1 MEEEKLENTESKPLK
16 PKRTFLQRFF
26 RFWGLFFLFLFI
38 IGFSAYTAFRSPAVQ
53 TKLTQFLAKKFSKI
67 INSKVEIQGVD
78 IELFN
83 KVVLEGVYVE
93 DQHKDTLAYIGK
105 LKAGLYN
112 LDLNHHFISGKKV
125 RLENLK
131 FYLRHYKNEEDLN
144 LQFIIDAL
152 ASKDTIKDTTQ
163 SPRWVFNF
171 DGLEIENG
179 AFKFNDFRKERYSPG
194 MEFTFLDIKNINL
207 DFDHVNIKGDTISAH
222 INNLQAIDKCGFNL
236 QHLEGEASVSSKF
249 VQVQKLKIKTP
260 FSKIDLDLEF
270 NYSEWN
276 DWLDFEDSVK
286 LKAEIR
292 QSHLNF
298 IDIGFFA
305 RPLFRLDIPLDFTGK
320 IKGPISNLKA
330 KKLDL
335 RFGDKTRLAGNFDIT
350 GLPQIDETF
359 FNLDF
364 TTLTSNYSDV
374 TKIPLPPYTENKT
387 IALPD
392 VFKKFGQI
400 AFNGNFTGYYY
411 DFVTYGNFGTAIGSV
426 ETDISMKNAANPE
439 ECTYS
444 GKVFSEGF
452 QLGVLT
458 ENEELLGSVTA
469 NVNAK
474 GKGLTSQSLDAKIQG
489 NVGEIKFNKYAYQDL
504 DIDGYFIKKT
514 FSGRVISHD
523 KNLKMVFNGGM
534 NFTDSLPSFDFH
546 AEIAKANLDKINLFK
561 IDSNITMAGIVDV
574 NFTGSNIDN
583 ALGFASISNLYYKQN
598 KDSTKVNSFKIGIEK
613 LAGGKTISLRSD
625 IADANFQGDFKFADI
640 PEAVN
645 GLMFQYIP
653 RYSSKFEM
661 LKRPLAIKAD
671 LILKDTRLLEIM
683 FVPSLHLVKEAKLN
697 TKYDSKTGQF
707 SLDGNIPM
715 LKINKNYFENI
726 IINGKNNGAF
736 LDLDLVSQR
745 FVFGDS
751 VWIDNIA
758 LKTLTHKDSMDFNLS
773 WKNNDTV
780 RNQGNIRGICAF
792 SDSKKIKLDLKSSE
806 IYLVDSLWKITPQ
819 SKIEFDSSAISI
831 SRLQFKS
838 REQELSINGI
848 ISENKNDM
856 LTLSIKDF
864 ELSNINALTKNAG
877 ISLNGKINGRADLA
891 DVYDDLI
898 VTANI
903 KVNKLTVNQEL
914 VGDGDI
920 KSIYDFV
927 NKAVRIDAG
936 FSREEYKTLSLNG
949 YYYPE
954 RETNALNF
962 DVLLD
967 KLPLRVAQPFTVGIV
982 SNLGGTG
989 TGMIHFGGTFD
1000 KIETNGSIKL
1010 NNAKATIDYLNT
1022 TYTFDHQV
1030 KLTPEAIEIKDL
1042 KLIDPFKNEGIV
1054 NGKVYHYNFT
1064 KVLFEL
1070 NLNAKKLMALNTN
1083 GLQNNMYFGKAFVS
1097 GLLKMR
1103 GDPKNIYFDAGLKTE
1118 KGTQFN
1124 IPLGGSSEAN
1134 SIDFVRFISK
1144 SDSIHKQKKATKINT
1159 SGIAVNLDIDVTPE
1173 AEVKIIFDEKVGD
1186 IITGRGNGNI
1196 ELSINTKGSFEM
1208 FGEYTIES
1216 GGYLFTLQNLI
1227 NKQFVIEKGGT
1238 IKWSGNPFDAD
1249 LNLVANYT
1257 TKASVYDLLLDPQYQ
1272 TSSYKID
1279 CKMIM
1284 SGRLMNPN
1292 INFDIDL
1299 PNATADI
1306 RRNVEI
1312 AIPSE
1317 DKNKQVFGL
1326 LVLNRF
1332 FPSQNQTSVS
1342 GGNAVVNNQTTSG
1355 TSSLANS
1362 TSELL
1367 SSQLSNMLSQISKDF
1382 DVGVKYRP
1390 GDPLTSQELE
1400 VLFSTQIFNNRISIE
1415 GAFGYKQNNS
1425 GASTNQTNIL
1435 GDINVEYKI
1444 TSDGRFRA
1452 KAFNKTNDVNLVNS
1466 NAAPYTQ
1473 GIGLSIRRDFDTFG
1487 ELFKIFLSKKSKN
1500 KPVS

>member
-1 MEEEKLENTESKPLK
+1 MEEEKIENAESQPLK
-16 PKRTFLQRFF
+16 PKRTLLKRLLRFLGFSI
-26 RFWGLFFLFLFI
+26 LFLFI
-38 IGFSAYTAFRSPAVQ
+38 IAFSAYTAFRSPSVQ
-53 TKLTQFLAKKFSKI
+53 TKLTQFLAKKFSEI
-67 INSKVEIQGVD
+67 IKSKVEIKGVD

-131 FYLRHYKNEEDLN
+131 FYLRHYKNEEGLN

-179 AFKFNDFRKERYSPG
+179 AFKFNDFRNERYSPG

-320 IKGPISNLKA
+320 IKGPISNLKV

-335 RFGDKTRLAGNFDIT
+335 RFGDKTHLAGNFDIT

-359 FNLDF
+359 FTLDF

-387 IALPD
+387 IVLPA

-411 DFVTYGNFGTAIGSV
+411 DFVTYGNFGTAIGSL

-458 ENEELLGSVTA
+458 ENENLLGGVTA
-469 NVNAK
+469 NINAV
-474 GKGLTSQSLDAKIQG
+474 GKGLTIQSLNAQIQG
-489 NVGEIKFNKYAYQDL
+489 NVGEIKFNKYTYQDL
-504 DIDGYFIKKT
+504 DIDGNFIKKT
-514 FSGRVISHD
+514 FSGRVITHD
-523 KNLKMVFNGGM
+523 QHLKMVFNGKM
-534 NFTDSLPSFDFH
+534 DFTDSLPSFDFH

-726 IINGKNNGAF
+726 LINGKNNGAF

-758 LKTLTHKDSMDFNLS
+758 LKTLTHKDSMDFDLS
-773 WKNNDTV
+773 WKNNDTI

-819 SKIEFDSSAISI
+819 SKIEFDSSSISI

-838 REQELSINGI
+838 REQELSVNGI

-903 KVNKLTVNQEL
+903 KVNKLSVNQEL

-920 KSIYDFV
+920 KSIYDLV

-936 FSREEYKTLSLNG
+936 FSREEFKTLSLNG

-989 TGMIHFGGTFD
+989 TGMIHFGGTFE

-1054 NGKVYHYNFT
+1054 NGKVYHFNFT

-1103 GDPKNIYFDAGLKTE
+1103 GDPKNIFFDAGLKTE

-1144 SDSIHKQKKATKINT
+1144 NDSIHKQKKATKINT
-1159 SGIAVNLDIDVTPE
+1159 TGIAVNLDLDVTPE

-1196 ELSINTKGSFEM
+1196 KLSINTKGSFEM

-1238 IKWSGNPFDAD
+1238 IKWAGNPFDAD
-1249 LNLVANYT
+1249 LNLVANYS

-1332 FPSQNQTSVS
+1332 FPSQQTSVS
-1342 GGNAVVNNQTTSG
+1342 GGNALVSNQTTSG

-1415 GAFGYKQNNS
+1415 GALGYKQNNS
-1425 GASTNQTNIL
+1425 GGSSNQTNIL

-1452 KAFNKTNDVNLVNS
+1452 KAFNKTNDINLVNS

-1473 GIGLSIRRDFDTFG
+1473 GIGLSIRRDFDNFG